1 MPGAHRDLSIWK
13 PMMKS
18 EMMKN
23 FDIRN
28 RVNFDKKLVNYTWMI
43 PIDFRQKGME
53 VWIQQS

>member
-28 RVNFDKKLVNYTWMI
+28 RVNFDKKLDNYTWMI
-43 PIDFRQKGME
+43 PIDFR
-53 VWIQQS
+53 